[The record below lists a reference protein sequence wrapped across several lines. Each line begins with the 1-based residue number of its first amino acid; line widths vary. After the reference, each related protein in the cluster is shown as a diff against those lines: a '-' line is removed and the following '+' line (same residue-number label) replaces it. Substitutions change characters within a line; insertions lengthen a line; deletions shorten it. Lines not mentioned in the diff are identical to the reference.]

1 MAKTNIREMKGKLK
15 LVDGVWMMSYDTREI
30 PVDSNSFIKI
40 KSMDHDN
47 SQEVEFEISQEKKA
61 KLL

>member
-1 MAKTNIREMKGKLK
+1 MKGKLK